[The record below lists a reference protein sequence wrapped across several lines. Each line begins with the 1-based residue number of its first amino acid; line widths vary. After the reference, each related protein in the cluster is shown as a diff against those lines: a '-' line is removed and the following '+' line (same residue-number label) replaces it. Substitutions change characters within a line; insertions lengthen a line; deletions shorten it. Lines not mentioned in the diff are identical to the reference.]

1 MNLPLRMRAACRRFE
16 ADEAAQRCRHAR
28 RTAGVGGHCHQRHAV
43 AGRHCR
49 VRRRAAADAPCKRA
63 CSPPKAH
70 MNTSVVSP
78 AGARFTGPYAE
89 QSVATVHEA
98 AGHSGALSHAVKPI
112 APGMKVCGAA
122 FPLRLCPGD
131 NLALHE
137 ALHEAPAGSVLVV
150 DAFDCLEAL
159 RRDHDGRCAGARH
172 CRTRDVG
179 LGARPRR
186 HRRARC
192 LRGLRLRGARAARC
206 RARRAGASCRNPTPT
221 CPPGPPLRPRLA
233 IDEFLLR
240 LSAGMPEV
248 RGSPALH
255 RLEPRR

>member
-1 MNLPLRMRAACRRFE
+1 
-16 ADEAAQRCRHAR
+16 
-28 RTAGVGGHCHQRHAV
+28 
-43 AGRHCR
+43 
-49 VRRRAAADAPCKRA
+49 
-63 CSPPKAH
+63 

-192 LRGLRLRGARAARC
+192 LRGLRLRGARARHGAEHGARTH
-206 RARRAGASCRNPTPT
+206 RNPTPT
-221 CPPGPPLRPRLA
+221 CPAGTALRLRLA
-233 IDEFLLR
+233 IDAFLLR
-240 LSAGMPEV
+240 LSAGHARQV